1 MLKKARGFTLI
12 ELLIVVAIIG
22 ILAAL
27 LIPNAITA
35 MQKSKQKATMKDIT
49 TIGTAITDYV
59 TDNGQAPT
67 HTGGAYAAT
76 DTFYGDLCPFYV
88 KVLPTRDKW
97 SNSYLVWTGTDVG
110 SNTFGITGAEIT
122 NAGLDDWVAGSTGRN
137 TDIDW
142 TYDTTNLENNF
153 YIVGENGIVD
163 FDNELVM
170 WDGNWVIGP
179 RTYTVSGS

>member
-35 MQKSKQKATMKDIT
+35 MQKSKQKATMKDLT

-59 TDNGQAPT
+59 TDNGQAPAQS
-67 HTGGAYAAT
+67 GQYAAA
-76 DTFYGDLCPFYV
+76 DTFYNSLCPFYV
-88 KVLPTRDKW
+88 KVLPTMDKW
-97 SNSYLVWTGTDVG
+97 SHPYLIYTGTDVG
-110 SNTFGITGAEIT
+110 SNTFGITGTDIT
-122 NAGLDDWVAGSTGRN
+122 NAGLDDWIAGSTGRN
-137 TDIDW
+137 TNIDV
-142 TYDTTNLENNF
+142 TYDAANLENNF
-153 YIVGENGIVD
+153 YIVGANGIVD

-179 RTYTVSGS
+179 RTYTISGS